1 MSIETSGFDRLA
13 ARFVSAA
20 SAAPKAGAA
29 AMEEVGSDLKAA
41 SQAVVPYEQ
50 GDLRDAAYSSV
61 SGGDD
66 PELEV
71 GYSGLPYIWVQHEGG
86 WISFM
91 GTGEPKRIEHWTT
104 PGTGPKFLEGPF
116 AERKEQYATD
126 IAEAVIEPLKR
137 GV

>member
-1 MSIETSGFDRLA
+1 MSISTDGFDRLA

-20 SAAPKAGAA
+20 NAAPKAGAS
-29 AMEEVGSDLKAA
+29 AMEEVGKDLKAA
-41 SQAVVPYEQ
+41 SRAVVPYEQ

-86 WISFM
+86 WINHM
-91 GTGEPKRIEHWTT
+91 GRNGPVRIENYTT
-104 PGTGPKFLEGPF
+104 PGTGAKYLEGPW
-116 AERKEQYATD
+116 AENKERYAEE
-126 IAEAVIEPLKR
+126 IAEAVVRPLKE
-137 GV
+137 G